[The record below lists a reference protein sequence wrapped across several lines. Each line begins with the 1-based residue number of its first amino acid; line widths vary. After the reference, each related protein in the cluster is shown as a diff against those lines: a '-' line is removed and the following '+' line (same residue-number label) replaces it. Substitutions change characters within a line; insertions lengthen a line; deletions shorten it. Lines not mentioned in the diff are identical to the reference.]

1 MCVCLHGEAT
11 PKVVRRMGGR
21 GGDARVSHSLAHA
34 EWAGMGM
41 GVRERGEGEMR
52 RREKEGAMGDVRG
65 WGMGWRGWVGE
76 SEVSGDEG

>member
-1 MCVCLHGEAT
+1 MYGEAT
-11 PKVVRRMGGR
+11 SKVVCTMGGR

-41 GVRERGEGEMR
+41 GGRERGEGKMG
-52 RREKEGAMGDVRG
+52 RREKEGATGDARG

-76 SEVSGDEG
+76 SEVSGVEG